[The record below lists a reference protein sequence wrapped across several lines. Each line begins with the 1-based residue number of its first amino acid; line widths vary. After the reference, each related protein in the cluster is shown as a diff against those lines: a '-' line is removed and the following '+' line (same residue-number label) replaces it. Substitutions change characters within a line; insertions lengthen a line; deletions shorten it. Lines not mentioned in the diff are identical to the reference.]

1 MKIFENYEIKKE
13 STFKIGGT
21 VSKAAFPDT
30 TEELISLL
38 DTGEYDI
45 ILGSCSNVLFS
56 SNHINKNII
65 ITKNI
70 KEYRFNEKELYAECG
85 VKGPVISKECENRG
99 LSGFEFLIGF
109 PGSVGGMVCMNA
121 SAHNQSI
128 SDKFVSARVYDLK
141 NKKVLRLSKSEMMFE
156 YRKSIIS
163 GGNFIVLDSEFEL
176 EEGNI
181 EQIKEIMNRNI
192 EFRKTR
198 QPSLTY
204 GNAGSVFKN
213 PLNDS
218 AGRLLDLCGLRGE
231 KEGGAAVFENHANFI
246 LNFENATSLDVL
258 TLMYKM
264 YSKVREK
271 YTIELIPE
279 IKYIG
284 DKGTKEYKLWE
295 IMTENMIMTK
305 E

>member
-1 MKIFENYEIKKE
+1 VKIFENYEIKKE

-38 DTGEYDI
+38 DSGEYDI
-45 ILGSCSNVLFS
+45 TLGSCSNVLFS

-70 KEYRFNEKELYAECG
+70 KEYSFNGKKLYAECG
-85 VKGPVISKECENRG
+85 VKGPILSKECGNRD

-128 SDKFVSARVYDLK
+128 SDKFVSARVYDIK
-141 NKKVLRLSKSEMMFE
+141 NKKVLRLSKSEMKFE

-163 GGNFIVLDSEFEL
+163 GGNFIVIDSEFEL
-176 EEGNI
+176 EEGNK

-213 PLNDS
+213 PPNDS

-246 LNFENATSLDVL
+246 LNCENATSLDVL